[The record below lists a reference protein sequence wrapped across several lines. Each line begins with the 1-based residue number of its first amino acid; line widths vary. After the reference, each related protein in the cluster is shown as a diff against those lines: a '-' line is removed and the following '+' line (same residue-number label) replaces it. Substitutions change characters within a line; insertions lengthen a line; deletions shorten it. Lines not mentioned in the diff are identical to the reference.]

1 MESVNDLLMHSRDAK
16 PPPDNIAPGGSAR
29 GGQVSAFVAVLIRL
43 ITGLQARWPG
53 AEPLDRQRIYLA
65 NHTSNLDAVVIWA
78 ALPEFIRK
86 KTRPV
91 AARDYWQT
99 GFRQWLANDVFRAVL
114 IERRKV
120 TVENNPLR
128 EMLAVLDG
136 GESLIIFPEG
146 GRFAGPEPQKFKGGL
161 HHLAKDRPQVELV
174 PVYLENLNRIL
185 PKGEVLLVPLLG
197 SLTIGAPIT
206 LGAEE
211 TKGDF
216 LERARQAVWSLRKI

>member
-1 MESVNDLLMHSRDAK
+1 MSS
-16 PPPDNIAPGGSAR
+16 
-29 GGQVSAFVAVLIRL
+29 FVAALIRL
-43 ITGLQARWPG
+43 ITGLQARWLG
-53 AEPLDRQRIYLA
+53 TEPVNRQRIYFA

-78 ALPEFIRK
+78 ALPEFIRN

-99 GFRQWLANDVFRAVL
+99 GIRKWLANEIFRAVL

-120 TVENNPLR
+120 TAENNPLR

-146 GRFAGPEPQKFKGGL
+146 GRFSGPEPQKFKGGL
-161 HHLAKDRPQVELV
+161 FHLAKDRPQVELV

-197 SLTIGAPIT
+197 SLTIGAPVK
-206 LGAEE
+206 LEADE
-211 TKGDF
+211 TKLDF
-216 LERARQAVWSLRKI
+216 LERARQAVWSMHKP

>member
-1 MESVNDLLMHSRDAK
+1 M
-16 PPPDNIAPGGSAR
+16 
-29 GGQVSAFVAVLIRL
+29 SAFVAALIRL
-43 ITGLQARWPG
+43 ISGLQARWLG
-53 AEPLDRQRIYLA
+53 AEPADRQRIYFA

-99 GFRQWLANDVFRAVL
+99 GFRKWLANDIFRAVL
-114 IERRKV
+114 IERHKV
-120 TVENNPLR
+120 TAENNPLR
-128 EMLAVLDG
+128 EMLSVLDG

-146 GRFAGPEPQKFKGGL
+146 GRFSGPEPQKFKGGL
-161 HHLAKDRPQVELV
+161 FHLAKDRPQAELV

-197 SLTIGAPIT
+197 SLTIGAP
-206 LGAEE
+206 LKLEADE
-211 TKGDF
+211 TKVDF
-216 LERARQAVWSLRKI
+216 LERARQAVWSLRKT